1 MRCDASRA
9 MWQKACDELY
19 SVFPTYWSVGGI
31 FSLDKELFVEIV
43 SLGNIVFR
51 GIESDCISLVLPLF
65 LGFFLN
71 KSPQRLKS

>member
-1 MRCDASRA
+1 M
-9 MWQKACDELY
+9 KVKVY
-19 SVFPTYWSVGGI
+19 KKTK
-31 FSLDKELFVEIV
+31 KELFVEIV

>member
-1 MRCDASRA
+1 MRRVPCGR
-9 MWQKACDELY
+9 K
-19 SVFPTYWSVGGI
+19 SVTSYNLFFLLTGRSEEF